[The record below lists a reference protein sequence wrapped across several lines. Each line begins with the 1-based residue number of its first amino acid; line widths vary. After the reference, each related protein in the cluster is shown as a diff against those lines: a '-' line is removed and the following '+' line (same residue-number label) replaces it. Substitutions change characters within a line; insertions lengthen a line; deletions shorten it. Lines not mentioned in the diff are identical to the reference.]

1 MHKLYYSS
9 KERTR
14 AQPHVDYSRIV
25 KRRATILNFGVHWK
39 RINMPYVHILDF
51 HFVITLEISEHR
63 PIVVTVSGFIVI
75 IVIDSQHLTGLS
87 VLAD

>member
-1 MHKLYYSS
+1 
-9 KERTR
+9 
-14 AQPHVDYSRIV
+14 
-25 KRRATILNFGVHWK
+25 
-39 RINMPYVHILDF
+39 MPYVHILDF

-75 IVIDSQHLTGLS
+75 IVIDPQHLTGLS